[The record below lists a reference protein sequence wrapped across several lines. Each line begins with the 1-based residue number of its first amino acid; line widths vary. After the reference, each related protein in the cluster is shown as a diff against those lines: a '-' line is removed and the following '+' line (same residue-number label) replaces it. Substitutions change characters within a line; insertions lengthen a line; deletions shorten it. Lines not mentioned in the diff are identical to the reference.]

1 MKNVMEKYT
10 LENAKSLLGKQ
21 LQFKLPDA
29 EEVWEAK
36 VITVK
41 ESPIHGDE
49 WEAFSMVIE
58 TEQVQFHP
66 NDHYLF
72 ELLHESIGKPR
83 LSCSP
88 KSLSSA
94 EFVYSRRRE

>member
-1 MKNVMEKYT
+1 MEKYT
-10 LENAKSLLGKQ
+10 LANVKSLLGKE
-21 LQFKLPDA
+21 LKFKLPDTQEIWA
-29 EEVWEAK
+29 AT

-58 TEQVQFHP
+58 TEQVKFHP
-66 NDHYLF
+66 NDHYYF
-72 ELLHESIGKPR
+72 ELQHEVIGNPL

-88 KSLSSA
+88 KSLSSV